1 MTRGWEKALGRIRL
15 LGPDDPRFNV
25 DVAYVYGLLEELT
38 RPVPRVVPP
47 GMSEDAQSEHSA
59 HVPVQARVEGMWWSV
74 DPGEV
79 HVGVAMW
86 QDDQLETAVEMT
98 PRELLGMVQD
108 YQPPL
113 IVIEAFSLRST
124 RWTGAQ
130 SKQAV
135 ETLKLIGGVE
145 ALALMYGGRVIEQ
158 QPSVRHVAQK
168 SPWWKNLTV
177 PANPHVRSAAAH
189 GLYFLKFSKK

>member
-1 MTRGWEKALGRIRL
+1 VVA
-15 LGPDDPRFNV
+15 PDMP
-25 DVAYVYGLLEELT
+25 
-38 RPVPRVVPP
+38 
-47 GMSEDAQSEHSA
+47 EDAQPEHSG
-59 HVPVQARVEGMWWSV
+59 ARARTGLPKGSWWSV

-86 QDDQLETAVEMT
+86 EDEQLFSAVEMT
-98 PRELLGMVQD
+98 PRELLNMVQD

-113 IVIEAFSLRST
+113 IVIESFSLRST

-145 ALALMYGGRVIEQ
+145 ALALMYGGIVIEQ
-158 QPSVRHVAQK
+158 QPSVRHVAQR
-168 SPWWKNLTV
+168 SPWWKDLKLQ
-177 PANPHVRSAAAH
+177 ANPHVRSAAAH

>member
-1 MTRGWEKALGRIRL
+1 M
-15 LGPDDPRFNV
+15 
-25 DVAYVYGLLEELT
+25 
-38 RPVPRVVPP
+38 
-47 GMSEDAQSEHSA
+47 
-59 HVPVQARVEGMWWSV
+59 

-79 HVGVAMW
+79 HVGVAIW
-86 QDDQLETAVEMT
+86 EADQLMTAVEMS

-113 IVIEAFSLRST
+113 IVIESFSLRST

-145 ALALMYGGRVIEQ
+145 ALCTMYGGEVVEQ
-158 QPSVRHVAQK
+158 QPSVRHVAQR
-168 SPWWKNLTV
+168 SPWWRDLKLA
-177 PANPHVRSAAAH
+177 ANPHVRSAAAH
-189 GLYFLKFSKK
+189 GLYFLRFSKK

>member
-1 MTRGWEKALGRIRL
+1 
-15 LGPDDPRFNV
+15 
-25 DVAYVYGLLEELT
+25 
-38 RPVPRVVPP
+38 
-47 GMSEDAQSEHSA
+47 MSEDAQPEHSD
-59 HVPVQARVEGMWWSV
+59 ARARTGQPSGVWWSI

-79 HVGVAMW
+79 HVGVAIW
-86 QDDQLETAVEMT
+86 DGDQLGTASEMT
-98 PRELLGMVQD
+98 PRELLGNIWD
-108 YQPPL
+108 FQPML
-113 IVIEAFSLRST
+113 IVIESFSLRST

-158 QPSVRHVAQK
+158 QPSVRHVAQR
-168 SPWWKNLTV
+168 SPWWRELNV